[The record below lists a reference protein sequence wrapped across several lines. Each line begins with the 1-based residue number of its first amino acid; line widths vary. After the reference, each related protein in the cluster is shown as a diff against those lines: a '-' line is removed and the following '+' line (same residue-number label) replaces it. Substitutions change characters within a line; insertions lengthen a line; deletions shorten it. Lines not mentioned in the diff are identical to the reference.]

1 VIRCLVVTITR
12 NRRGEAV
19 RRENLVSTDVLTIGR
34 SAQSAIHL
42 PDPRV
47 RLKHGAIRSTA
58 AGYLLEDSD
67 GSGASLN
74 PYLEGGRRRP
84 PREGLSVGPYEL
96 TPVRS
101 SDAGHD
107 FELQVELVQPIPESI
122 DGLRQRSGLSLS
134 STRLSKRWPAWA
146 LIALVTGVF
155 LVLPIDQAR
164 KSWKATTAVADP
176 AKPVGVRGIAWDA
189 AWDPGPLGLAHQ
201 QLQRKCTTCHTE
213 AFALVPDAPCLK
225 CHASIGDHTAVA
237 ATQTAVFGGTR
248 CASCHLDHKGEN
260 GLVRSDAT
268 LCVDCHKDLRA
279 KHPSTRFPNIR
290 DFATDHPP
298 FALSVV
304 NAATAKVDRV
314 KPEDL
319 KSYVESSGLKFTHA
333 KHLDPKGVRAP
344 SGLRVLDCD
353 TCHKPDQEGAR
364 FQPLKMEAI
373 CSECHLLQFEPAVTK
388 RSVPHGSPE
397 TALATLR
404 EFYSLIALGETPID
418 VTVVDGLLRRP
429 SGGAPEVERQRA
441 RDWAEAKALAVAK
454 DLFEVRVCFQCH
466 QVSRVT
472 PDPPTGPQWTIAPTK
487 LTSRWL
493 PGSAFSH
500 KPHQV
505 AKCET
510 CHDIRGSK
518 KSGDISMPKLETCR
532 TCHTGST
539 LLPGKVR
546 STCELCHSFHQ
557 RPTSRKPATAAKA
570 PVA

>member
-1 VIRCLVVTITR
+1 MIRCLVVAVTR
-12 NRRGEAV
+12 NRRGEPI
-19 RRENLVSTDVLTIGR
+19 RHEKLVSADILTIGR
-34 SAQSAIHL
+34 SAQSSVHL

-47 RLKHGAIRSTA
+47 RLKHGAIRATET
-58 AGYLLEDSD
+58 GFLLEDSES
-67 GSGASLN
+67 GSVSLN
-74 PYLEGGRRRP
+74 PYLEGGRNRP
-84 PREGLSVGPYEL
+84 PREGLALGPYEL
-96 TPVRS
+96 TPVRPK
-101 SDAGHD
+101 DAAHD
-107 FELQVELVQPIPESI
+107 FELQVELVRPIPESI
-122 DGLRQRSGLSLS
+122 DGLRQRSGLSLT
-134 STRLSKRWPAWA
+134 STWLSKRWPAWA
-146 LIALVTGVF
+146 LIAVVIGVF
-155 LVLPIDQAR
+155 LILPIDQAR
-164 KSWKATTAVADP
+164 KSWKATAAGGDP
-176 AKPVGVRGIAWDA
+176 AKPTGVRGVAWDA

-201 QLQRKCTTCHTE
+201 QLQRKCTTCHTQ

-225 CHASIGDHTAVA
+225 CHASIGDHAAAA
-237 ATQTAVFGGTR
+237 ATQASVFGSTR

-268 LCVDCHKDLRA
+268 LCVDCHADLRA
-279 KHPSTRFPNIR
+279 KHPATAIPNVR
-290 DFATDHPP
+290 DFATGHPP

-304 NAATAKVDRV
+304 NAATSKVDRV
-314 KPEDL
+314 KAADL
-319 KSYVESSGLKFTHA
+319 GNYAENSGLKFTHA

-344 SGLRVLDCD
+344 AGLRVLDCE
-353 TCHKPDQEGAR
+353 TCHRKDQEGAR
-364 FQPLKMEAI
+364 FVPLKMEAV

-397 TALATLR
+397 LALATLR
-404 EFYSLIALGETPID
+404 EFYSLIAIGETPID

-441 RDWAEAKALAVAK
+441 RDWAETKALAVAK

-472 PDPPTGPQWTIAPTK
+472 PDPPNGPAWTIAPTK

-500 KPHQV
+500 KPHEA

-518 KSGDISMPKLETCR
+518 KSGDISMPRIETCR
-532 TCHTGST
+532 TCHTGSGF
-539 LLPGKVR
+539 LPGRVR

-557 RPTSRKPATAAKA
+557 RPASRKPLAGPGA
-570 PVA
+570 PIA